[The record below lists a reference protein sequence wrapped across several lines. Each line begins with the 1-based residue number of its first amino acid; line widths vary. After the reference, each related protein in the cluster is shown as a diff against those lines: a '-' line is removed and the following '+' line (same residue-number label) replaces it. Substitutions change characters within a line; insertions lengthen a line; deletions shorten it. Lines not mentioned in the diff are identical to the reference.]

1 MEPLGKRGQ
10 GGWRGEKKTV
20 KEESMFDEEAWAGWE
35 PPTKKKA
42 IDDWKQ
48 NMRSGVKDVSDIID
62 NFNGIKGDASYEEI
76 IYYKHMYGE
85 LLSLF
90 DHDEDDEDEGS
101 EMKDSVMAFKNKL
114 ADAENNLVEEVESED
129 RAMKDVSKLM
139 AELEEEIEKY
149 SSERCTKKYKNV
161 KTRLSQ
167 ITKEMKVLVATSPAI
182 ISLKD
187 KYNERLAQL
196 WTQFESRSDSL
207 VEVLQQQMG
216 TANTMEPSS
225 SRENY
230 GMRIDALEL
239 KRRS

>member
-1 MEPLGKRGQ
+1 M
-10 GGWRGEKKTV
+10 
-20 KEESMFDEEAWAGWE
+20 S
-35 PPTKKKA
+35 
-42 IDDWKQ
+42 
-48 NMRSGVKDVSDIID
+48 
-62 NFNGIKGDASYEEI
+62 
-76 IYYKHMYGE
+76 
-85 LLSLF
+85 
-90 DHDEDDEDEGS
+90 
-101 EMKDSVMAFKNKL
+101 FKNKL

-216 TANTMEPSS
+216 TASTMGPSS
-225 SRENY
+225 SRKNY
-230 GMRIDALEL
+230 CMRIDAMELYKKEMIAYVETVLQQYRVKFEDDRELSTFAEWVVETKVLEIEIKLFTKKGAPWKDFHVTSKTREQVEIYL
-239 KRRS
+239 KSKMKKYTVGEVYRRQK